1 MSNTAPK
8 PPTKRLFAAACLTG
22 GATLGSVAVVGV
34 GHFGYGN
41 IPTGRLVAYS
51 AAILVGVCIAGLLA
65 ARYLVQKC
73 RRDSWW
79 DGHAASEAPTPEA
92 IPLRR
97 IQAELEQ
104 LTEAVID
111 LADAAGRPR
120 APQPPAPPQPSVYAS
135 RASQGDTVAFAV
147 QAETSDSD
155 TRVQLAEPRPTDPV
169 AEARAQGYAEG
180 YVDGIARRRD
190 AEGAAD

>member
-1 MSNTAPK
+1 MAQQAPK

-22 GATLGSVAVVGV
+22 GATIGSIAIVGV
-34 GHFGYGN
+34 GHFGYGS
-41 IPTGRLVAYS
+41 IPTGRLIAYS
-51 AAILVGVCIAGLLA
+51 AAILVGACIAGALA
-65 ARYLVQKC
+65 ARYVVQKC

-120 APQPPAPPQPSVYAS
+120 TSQPPAQSQPSVYAS
-135 RASQGDTVAFAV
+135 RAAQGDTVAFAR
-147 QAETSDSD
+147 QAEPSDSD
-155 TRVQLAEPRPTDPV
+155 TRVRLVEPKPADPV